1 MRLIIIFCLLS
12 LFAAKVS
19 ADTYHYQ
26 VGDEVVGNMGIYV
39 LKENDNF
46 LALAQELRVGFNE
59 LVEANRNID
68 PWIPEAGER
77 IIVPTRY
84 VLPNVKQTGVVV
96 NLAELRLY
104 YFHPAEVGSQSL
116 AVSTY
121 PISVG
126 KSEQWG
132 TPLAETKIIG
142 KRAKPNWYPPKSI
155 RAEHEAKNDPL
166 PAVVP
171 AGPDNPLGDYAIR
184 LGLPG
189 YLIHGTNV
197 PDGIGMRVTHGCIRM
212 HPNGIQ
218 QLFSE
223 VKINTP
229 VQIINQPYKVG
240 WHEDQLYIESH
251 AETEE
256 YQKAASKNL
265 TQFVQAVIKQTA
277 VHTAYE
283 VETDWEEAYLRA
295 RNKQGMPFSIARRQM
310 RAVGEAE

>member
-1 MRLIIIFCLLS
+1 MRWIITCLL
-12 LFAAKVS
+12 FTAAAELS
-19 ADTYHYQ
+19 ADTYNFR
-26 VGDEVVGNMGIYV
+26 VGDEVEGNVGVYV

-59 LVEANRNID
+59 LVEANRSVD

-77 IIVPTRY
+77 IIIPTRY
-84 VLPNVKQTGVVV
+84 VLPNVKQNGVVV

-104 YFHPAEVGSQSL
+104 YFHPAEPGSDMR

-126 KSEQWG
+126 KSDQWG

-171 AGPDNPLGDYAIR
+171 AGPDNPLGDYALR
-184 LGLPG
+184 LQLAG

-197 PDGIGMRVTHGCIRM
+197 PEGIGMRVTHGCIRM
-212 HPNGIQ
+212 HPKGIER
-218 QLFSE
+218 LFSE
-223 VKINTP
+223 VKVNTP

-240 WHEDQLYIESH
+240 WLKNKLYIESH
-251 AETEE
+251 AEIEE

-265 TQFVQAVIKQTA
+265 TQFVKAVVKQTSDQQ
-277 VHTAYE
+277 AYQ
-283 VETDWEEAYLRA
+283 VDMDWEEGYAQA
-295 RNKQGMPFSIARRQM
+295 RNKRGIPFSIATRQLTA
-310 RAVGEAE
+310 AVETE